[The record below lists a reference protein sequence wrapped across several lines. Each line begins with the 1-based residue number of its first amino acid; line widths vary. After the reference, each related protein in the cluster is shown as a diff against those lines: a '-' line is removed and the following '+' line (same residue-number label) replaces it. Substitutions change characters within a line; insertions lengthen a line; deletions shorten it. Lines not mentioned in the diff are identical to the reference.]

1 MMTHL
6 ESSLWDDSDSY
17 RLMNGITTITELA
30 ADNATKQADKKE
42 KESIFKKLHH
52 LLTVSAKQIILK

>member
-17 RLMNGITTITELA
+17 RLMNGTTTITEPA

-42 KESIFKKLHH
+42 KESIFKRFHH
-52 LLTVSAKQIILK
+52 LLTASAKQLILK